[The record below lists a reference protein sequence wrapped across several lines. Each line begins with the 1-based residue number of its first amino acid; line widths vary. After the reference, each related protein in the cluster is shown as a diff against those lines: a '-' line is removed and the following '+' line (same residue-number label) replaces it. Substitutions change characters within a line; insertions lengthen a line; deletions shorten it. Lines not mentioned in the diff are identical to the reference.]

1 MKKLITACI
10 VFIALAY
17 LSNAQCTISIPPW
30 ATVVNTTITVAA
42 VADTFWVCS
51 GDTVNGSGV
60 DNVYYVESGGA
71 LDMSGF
77 HKTVYLKAG
86 ASINCS
92 GIDDT
97 VYYEPG
103 AIISCSGNH
112 FDSLCT
118 QLVFDYSHAP
128 ANGCVIT
135 NLSPNPS
142 PPESGILQCY
152 PNPAQEEITITY
164 FSTDEKEWKL
174 YVLNSLGKE
183 IFSMCSTTSN
193 LKLQTSN
200 FPKGIYFLKAGV
212 VVNKFVIE

>member
-1 MKKLITACI
+1 MKKSFACTLLLLI
-10 VFIALAY
+10 LQSKLY
-17 LSNAQCTISIPPW
+17 AQCTVAIPKW
-30 ATVVNTTITVAA
+30 ATVVNTNITVAA

-51 GDTVNGSGV
+51 GDTLFGSGV

-71 LDMSGF
+71 LDMSGI

-118 QLVFDYSHAP
+118 QLVFDYSQAP
-128 ANGCVIT
+128 ANGCVPTSVAPQLPLT
-135 NLSPNPS
+135 NNEVLQCLPNPVMD
-142 PPESGILQCY
+142 ELNISGYILKDGV
-152 PNPAQEEITITY
+152 AEIKI
-164 FSTDEKEWKL
+164 FNL
-174 YVLNSLGKE
+174 VGKE
-183 IFSMCSTTSN
+183 IFSTRLTTSDF
-193 LKLQTSN
+193 KLHLN
-200 FPKGIYFLKAGV
+200 HLPIGIYFLKTLSSA
-212 VVNKFVIE
+212 KMFVKE